1 MVCVFWCWIHVESSV
16 LDDAHMLLFRV
27 FGFNVA
33 HDWKCIQLIKTQY
46 TLYSYNTST
55 HPKQKRATHT
65 VKTSMPKT
73 SRTVEETEVGIILK
87 EEVRKPTAFREVYA
101 IQEPY
106 VYAAIVKEPET
117 QKTLYEVIEPTLQ
130 PEEEKR
136 LREIKQFLMEEVDV
150 NLKDIE
156 TKEKAENYLKDK
168 TREIIK
174 RYHIK
179 VPAEAID
186 KLVYYVIRDFIG
198 YGRID
203 PLMKDHSIED
213 ISADGVGIPLYVWHR
228 MYESLPTNILFKDET
243 ELDSFIIRLAY
254 LAGKNI
260 SIASPILD
268 ASLPEG
274 SRIQLTYGSEVTRR
288 GSTFTI
294 RRFRVDPLSISDLIS
309 FKTISSEMAAYLW
322 YIIENR
328 ASVMIAGGVAS
339 GKTTMLNCL
348 SMFIKPEMKVVSVE
362 DTQELNLP
370 HENWIPSVVRL
381 GFGHEDKRSG
391 SITLFDLLKAA
402 VRQRPDYIIVG
413 EVRGEEAY
421 TLFQAMATGHLGM
434 CTIHAESVEAV
445 INRLESE
452 PMNIPKPLIAMTD
465 VIMVM
470 SRTEIEGRPARKTT
484 AAAEVIDLDPKTN
497 NIRTNAIFT
506 WNQKEDTFVFSGHSS
521 ILEEHMKKLGITEE
535 DIRSELNARK
545 TVLEWMVQKGIRRYL
560 DVANVIREYC
570 TNPKRVFQKARVGL
584 K

>member
-1 MVCVFWCWIHVESSV
+1 MRETS
-16 LDDAHMLLFRV
+16 
-27 FGFNVA
+27 
-33 HDWKCIQLIKTQY
+33 KTI
-46 TLYSYNTST
+46 
-55 HPKQKRATHT
+55 
-65 VKTSMPKT
+65 
-73 SRTVEETEVGIILK
+73 EETEVGIILK
-87 EEVRKPTAFREVYA
+87 EESKRTTTFREVYP

-106 VYAAIVKEPET
+106 VYAAIVKEPKT
-117 QKTLYEVIEPTLQ
+117 QKTLYEVIEPTLHA
-130 PEEEKR
+130 EEEKK
-136 LREIKQFLMEEVDV
+136 LQELKNFLMEEVDV
-150 NLKDIE
+150 NLKEIE
-156 TKEKAENYLKDK
+156 TKEKAENYLKEK

-174 RYHIK
+174 KYRIK
-179 VPAEAID
+179 VAPEAID
-186 KLVYYVIRDFIG
+186 KLVYYVIRDFLG
-198 YGRID
+198 YGKID
-203 PLMKDHSIED
+203 PLMKDHLIED
-213 ISADGVGIPLYVWHR
+213 ISADGVNIPLYVWHR
-228 MYESLPTNILFKDET
+228 MYESLPTNIIFKDEA
-243 ELDSFIIRLAY
+243 ELNSFIIRMAY

-274 SRIQLTYGSEVTRR
+274 SRIQLTYGNEVTRR

-294 RRFRVDPLSISDLIS
+294 RRFRVDPLTISDLIAS
-309 FKTISSEMAAYLW
+309 KTISSEMAAYLW

-328 ASVMIAGGVAS
+328 ASVMVAGGVAS

-370 HENWIPSVVRL
+370 HENWIPSVVRM
-381 GFGHEDKRSG
+381 GFGHEDKKSG
-391 SITLFDLLKAA
+391 NITLFDLLKAA

-452 PMNIPKPLIAMTD
+452 PMNIPEPLIAMMD

-470 SRTEIEGRPARKTT
+470 TRTEMEGRPARKAT
-484 AAAEVIDLDPKTN
+484 AAAEVLELDKKTKQIRTN
-497 NIRTNAIFT
+497 NIFA
-506 WNQKEDTFVFSGHSS
+506 WNQKEDKFTMLGQST
-521 ILEEHMKKLGITEE
+521 ILEEHRKKLGISEADAE
-535 DIRSELNARK
+535 SELNAKR

-560 DVANVIREYC
+560 DVANIIREYYA
-570 TNPKRVFQKARVGL
+570 NPKRVLQKARVGL